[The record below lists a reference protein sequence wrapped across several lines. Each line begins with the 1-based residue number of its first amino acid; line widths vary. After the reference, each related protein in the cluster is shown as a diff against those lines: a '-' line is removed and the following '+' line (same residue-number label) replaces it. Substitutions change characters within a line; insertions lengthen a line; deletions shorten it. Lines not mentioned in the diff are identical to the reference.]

1 MRLIGRAHQRAV
13 QGRRIQLLA
22 ERLSSIIP
30 ARSSVLDVGCGDG
43 GVARTLMG
51 QRPDLEVTGIDV
63 LVRPHTLIPVSHFDG
78 TTIPY
83 PDDSFDDVMFV
94 DVLHHTEDPAV
105 LLAEAA
111 RVARRGI
118 VLKDH
123 LASGVAATRTLR
135 LMDYVGNAHHGVALP
150 YNYWPEAQWRRCFE
164 TLGLRIQVWRTDLR
178 LYPVPARWLFDRNL
192 HILCRLSRNVQ
203 A

>member
-1 MRLIGRAHQRAV
+1 VKLIGRAHQRAV
-13 QGRRIQLLA
+13 QGRRIELLA
-22 ERLSSIIP
+22 EHLASVVP
-30 ARSSVLDVGCGDG
+30 ARGTLLDVGCGDG
-43 GVARTLMG
+43 GIARTLLG

-63 LVRPHTLIPVSHFDG
+63 LVRPHTLIPVSSFDG

-83 PDDSFDDVMFV
+83 PDDSFDDVLFV

-118 VLKDH
+118 VVKDH
-123 LASGVAATRTLR
+123 LASGVVSAWTLR
-135 LMDYVGNAHHGVALP
+135 LMDWVGNAHHGVALP
-150 YNYWPEAQWRRCFE
+150 YNYWREPQWRQCFE
-164 TLGLRIQVWRTDLR
+164 GLGLRVEVWRTNLA
-178 LYPVPARWLFDRNL
+178 LYPVPARWVFDRKL
-192 HILCRLSRNVQ
+192 HVLCRVARHVG